1 MSRDYFDDGYD
12 FTTNR
17 ITLPNG
23 EAVLITPSRNKHR
36 LYIADLPD
44 RIKRRCLTLPTD
56 DHFLDNGCDQ
66 HKHAELPHSCDRPG
80 AHFDV
85 AADRSR

>member
-36 LYIADLPD
+36 LYIADLPVAYQIGL
-44 RIKRRCLTLPTD
+44 R
-56 DHFLDNGCDQ
+56 G
-66 HKHAELPHSCDRPG
+66 G
-80 AHFDV
+80 ASRSQRTTTSSTT
-85 AADRSR
+85 AAISTSSARWTMTNVSLS